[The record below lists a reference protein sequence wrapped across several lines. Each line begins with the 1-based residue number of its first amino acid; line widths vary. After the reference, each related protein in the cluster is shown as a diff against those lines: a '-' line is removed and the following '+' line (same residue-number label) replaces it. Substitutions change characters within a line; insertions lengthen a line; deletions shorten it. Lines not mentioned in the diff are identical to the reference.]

1 MDGGDNRWTET
12 VIDGHILD
20 RRGADPAAAGDG
32 EAQARRDA
40 VEQLID
46 GRDDRWII
54 DGQGER
60 WMVDGLG
67 RMIDGRGRTP
77 QRQVTAKPRRDE
89 MPWSSCT
96 IE

>member
-1 MDGGDNRWTET
+1 MDAYYMDGGGPRS
-12 VIDGHILD
+12 G
-20 RRGADPAAAGDG
+20 RF
-32 EAQARRDA
+32 QARQDA

-54 DGQGER
+54 DGRCNG
-60 WMVDGLG
+60 WIIDGRG